1 MGPADMTDLDPERRR
16 RVRRTALLLALVAA
30 AFYLGFIIMSVVRAS
45 R

>member
-1 MGPADMTDLDPERRR
+1 MGPADVTELDPERRR